1 MSKQVDFIFS
11 VGAHDKSKSESTT
24 AEYKVKRIIV
34 HPGWDSRRLNNDIA
48 MFELEKPI
56 QFNKYVS
63 PICLPAADPPVG
75 TECYITGDY
84 HIISIWT

>member
-1 MSKQVDFIFS
+1 MYSISLNIISS
-11 VGAHDKSKSESTT
+11 VGAHDARKSESTT

-48 MFELEKPI
+48 MFELEKTI

-63 PICLPAADPPVG
+63 PICLPKADPPVG
-75 TECYITGDY
+75 TECYITGDFRIP
-84 HIISIWT
+84 HFL